1 MTEFRPLAIRMAK
14 QQNLPL
20 SPMEI
25 SGVCGR
31 LLCCLAYENDF
42 YGEMRK
48 RMPRRGS
55 RVQTPRGPG
64 QVIGLNM
71 LQESVDVRLEG
82 DVTVTFELSEVGAA
96 APDSGR
102 QPNNK
107 GRRRR
112 S

>member
-1 MTEFRPLAIRMAK
+1 MTEFRPISIRMAK

-42 YGEMRK
+42 YTEVKK

-55 RVQTPRGPG
+55 QVQTPQGTG
-64 QVIGLNM
+64 QVVAQNM
-71 LQESVDVRLEG
+71 LRESVDVRLDG
-82 DVTVTFELSEVGAA
+82 DIVATFGLSELGPVV
-96 APDSGR
+96 PESG
-102 QPNNK
+102 
-107 GRRRR
+107 GRRSRKR
-112 S
+112 GRG

>member
-1 MTEFRPLAIRMAK
+1 MTEFRPISIRMAK

-42 YGEMRK
+42 YGEIKK

-55 RVQTPRGPG
+55 RVQTPQGIG
-64 QVIGLNM
+64 QVIALNF
-71 LQESVDVRLEG
+71 LQESVDVRLAG
-82 DVTVTFELSEVGAA
+82 DVVATFELSEVEPAA
-96 APDSGR
+96 QDSCLVLPHG
-102 QPNNK
+102 Q
-107 GRRRR
+107 
-112 S
+112 